1 MDGPTVAILAPLRG
15 WGGLERSFAILC
27 QELVRAGVV
36 PEIVQLRGGGL
47 PYPASLPS
55 QVRSVDLE
63 THSKRDGIP
72 KVARYLKHHP
82 PAAVVT
88 AKDHA
93 AQVALLARYCAR
105 VAVPVFVSATNMP
118 SVVIRRSFQRAMA
131 RRLYRNADGIIAV
144 SRGVADDVTQTLRVP
159 EQRVH
164 VIYNPVITRD
174 FEARCRAN
182 IESQWLDEG
191 SQTPVIVSAGRFT
204 GQKDFV
210 TLIDAF
216 AQLRTLRP
224 ARLLLLGEGEDRAQ
238 LEARVA
244 AHGLAADI
252 ALPGHVSDPVAY
264 MRQAALFAFASRYEG
279 LGNVLVEALASGT
292 RIVAT
297 DCPSGPR
304 EILADGR
311 YGRLVPM
318 GDAEALASAMGAA
331 LDEPR
336 PAAADV
342 EAACR
347 PFTAPVVA
355 HQYLRLLGLADDG
368 LTGAEGR

>member
-27 QELVRAGVV
+27 QEFVRAGVV

-63 THSKRDGIP
+63 TRSKRDGIP
-72 KVARYLKHHP
+72 KVARYLRQHA

-88 AKDHA
+88 AKDHS
-93 AQVALLARYCAR
+93 AQVALLARYWAR

-118 SVVIRRSFQRAMA
+118 SVVIRRSLQRAMA
-131 RRLYRNADGIIAV
+131 RRLYPSADGIIAV
-144 SRGVADDVTQTLRVP
+144 SRGVADDVITTLRVP
-159 EQRVH
+159 EHRVH

-182 IESQWLDEG
+182 IDSQWLDEE
-191 SQTPVIVSAGRFT
+191 SDTPVIVSAGRFT
-204 GQKDFV
+204 QQKDFV

-216 AQLRTLRP
+216 AQLRTTRP

-244 AHGLAADI
+244 AHGLTADI
-252 ALPGHVSDPVAY
+252 ALPGHVSDPVPY
-264 MRQAALFAFASRYEG
+264 MRQASLFAFASRYEG

-318 GDAEALASAMGAA
+318 GDAAALASAMGSA

-336 PAAADV
+336 PPTADV
-342 EAACR
+342 EAACH
-347 PFTAPVVA
+347 PFTAPAVA
-355 HQYLRLLGLADDG
+355 HQYLRLLGL
-368 LTGAEGR
+368 E